1 MISDFRFAVRSLR
14 KAPIVTIVATIT
26 LALGIGAATASFS
39 VLDAILLKPLPFI
52 QHQERMLYLNEA
64 VPSKGIDS
72 TDICYADFLD
82 WHRQAKTLEALWIY
96 DIRTFILAGQDGTPE
111 RFAGSGVTAGAFD
124 AMGVQPA
131 LGRNFRAD
139 DYAPG
144 ATRVALLG
152 YAVWQRRFGG
162 EREVIGRVVTL
173 NGQPTTVIGVMPRGW
188 RYPETQDIWIPLAQS
203 PAEAERGQFGYS
215 GHAMLKPGVSLDE
228 ARAEFATISAA
239 LAREYPKTNSGLVA
253 VLRPVREE
261 AVEDTAE
268 GVKLLFGGV
277 LCVFLIACANVAS
290 LLLARVSTRSR
301 EIAVR
306 LTLGASRWQL
316 VRQFMLESLLLGLLG
331 GLGGL
336 IVSLWCLD
344 VLVASIPVELDF
356 WVRFAFDARA
366 FGFTFALTLLG
377 SLLFGLVPAWQA
389 SRPQLVEELKDGGRS
404 ATAGAR
410 SHRLRSIIV
419 AAEIALALILLVAAG
434 LSLRSFLTLHRVA
447 PGFDPRS
454 VLTFRVGFP
463 SAMVAQKPDAP
474 ATFYQTLLARL
485 GDLPGVEKAA
495 GISAL
500 PGLGLG
506 GYTEVLVEG
515 RAVPANF
522 AEIPQSLS
530 RIATPNYFE
539 TLRIPLRGGRTF
551 TARDDADHPRVAV
564 VDENFVA
571 RFFPG
576 VDPIGKRFRTH
587 GKDGEEAPWH
597 EIVGVVGST
606 RRWFDRTEPVACYYV
621 PQLQEKPNFMTIV
634 LRVQGDPTA
643 YVEAARQAVL
653 AVNPDL
659 PIYNVIPHDRAIAQ
673 SDSMWK
679 RRFFGS
685 LFTAFAV
692 LALGLSGIGIYGVM
706 AYSVM
711 QRTQEIGVRMALGA
725 QTGDILRMVLRGG
738 FTVVGSGLLA
748 GFIGAW
754 FVTQL
759 LASLLYGISPHDPP
773 TFAAVPALLAL
784 VALAACILP
793 ALRATKVDPMTA
805 LRAE

>member
-1 MISDFRFAVRSLR
+1 MLSDLRFAFRSLC
-14 KAPIVTIVATIT
+14 KAPIVTLVATIT
-26 LALGIGAATASFS
+26 LALGIGAATTSFS
-39 VLDAILLKPLPFI
+39 VLNAILLKPLPFI

-82 WHRQAKTLEALWIY
+82 WRSQTKTVEALWVY
-96 DIRTFILAGQDGTPE
+96 DNRTVILAGKDGSPE
-111 RFAGSGVTAGAFD
+111 RFAGSGVSEGAFA

-131 LGRNFRAD
+131 LGRDFRAE
-139 DYAPG
+139 DYLPG
-144 ATRVALLG
+144 ATPVALLG
-152 YAVWQRRFGG
+152 EGVWQRRFGG
-162 EREVIGRVVTL
+162 EADVIGRVVTI
-173 NGQPTTVIGVMPRGW
+173 NGLHTTIIGVMPRGW
-188 RYPETQDIWIPLAQS
+188 RYPETQDIWVPLKKS
-203 PAEAERGQFGYS
+203 PAEVARGHFDYS

-239 LAREYPKTNSGLVA
+239 LAHAYPKTNSGLVA

-261 AVEDTAE
+261 ATEDTAE
-268 GVKLLFGGV
+268 GIKLLFGAV
-277 LCVFLIACANVAS
+277 LFVFLIACANVAS

-316 VRQFMLESLLLGLLG
+316 LRQFMLESVLLGLLG

-336 IVSLWCLD
+336 LVSLWCLD
-344 VLVASIPVELDF
+344 LIVAAIPVELPF
-356 WVRFAFDARA
+356 WMHFSFDARV
-366 FGFTFALTLLG
+366 FGFTSGLTLLG
-377 SLLFGLVPAWQA
+377 SMIFGLAPAWQA

-419 AAEIALALILLVAAG
+419 ATEIALALILLVAAG
-434 LSLRSFLTLHRVA
+434 LSLRSFFTLHRVA
-447 PGFDPRS
+447 PGFDPRN

-463 SAMVAQKPDAP
+463 AAMVDQNPNAP
-474 ATFYQTLLARL
+474 EKFYQPLLTRL
-485 GDLPGVEKAA
+485 GEIPGVEKAA
-495 GISAL
+495 AISAL
-500 PGLGLG
+500 PGLGIG
-506 GYTEVLVEG
+506 DYTEALVEG
-515 RAVPANF
+515 QPVPANF

-530 RIATPNYFE
+530 RIATPGYFE
-539 TLRIPLRGGRTF
+539 TLRIPLRAGRTF
-551 TARDDADHPRVAV
+551 TARDDADHPRVVV

-571 RFFPG
+571 RFFPNT
-576 VDPIGKRFRTH
+576 DPIGKRFRTH
-587 GKDGEEAPWH
+587 SKDGQEAPWH

-606 RRWFDRTEPVACYYV
+606 RRWFDRSEPVPTYYV
-621 PQLQEKPNFMTIV
+621 PQLQEKPNFMTV
-634 LRVQGDPTA
+634 VMRVQGDPATYA
-643 YVEAARQAVL
+643 EAARLAVL

-685 LFTAFAV
+685 LFTGFAL
-692 LALGLSGIGIYGVM
+692 LALALSSIGIYGVM

-759 LASLLYGISPHDPP
+759 LTSMLYGISPHDPP

-793 ALRATKVDPMTA
+793 ALRAARVDPIVA
-805 LRAE
+805 LRAD